1 MKLEDARGAEA
12 THFLPVVKRHPAVIV
27 EGRGARLR
35 DAEGREYID
44 LMAGWAVCCLGHSH
58 PALVEAIAGQAGRLM
73 QTTNIFYTLPQ
84 LELIERLSALSG
96 GALPHSFVV
105 SPGTEA
111 LADAYETNDVG
122 VVTICY
128 EFAARVRSYELVA
141 KVCGLSP
148 EA

>member
-58 PALVEAIAGQAGRLM
+58 PALVEAIAGR
-73 QTTNIFYTLPQ
+73 
-84 LELIERLSALSG
+84 R
-96 GALPHSFVV
+96 VV
-105 SPGTEA
+105 
-111 LADAYETNDVG
+111 
-122 VVTICY
+122 
-128 EFAARVRSYELVA
+128 
-141 KVCGLSP
+141 
-148 EA
+148 